1 MGVNMSIE
9 DVISKYENELLG
21 KKGVAGVGVG
31 MCNGKPCIKVY
42 VIKITEELKKD
53 IPTHLDGFLVE
64 LEEVGEIR
72 AF

>member
-1 MGVNMSIE
+1 MSIE

-21 KKGVAGVGVG
+21 KKGVVGVGTG

-53 IPTHLDGFLVE
+53 IPTHLDGF
-64 LEEVGEIR
+64 
-72 AF
+72 

>member
-1 MGVNMSIE
+1 MSIE

-21 KKGVAGVGVG
+21 KKGVVGVGTG

-42 VIKITEELKKD
+42 VIKITEELKKE